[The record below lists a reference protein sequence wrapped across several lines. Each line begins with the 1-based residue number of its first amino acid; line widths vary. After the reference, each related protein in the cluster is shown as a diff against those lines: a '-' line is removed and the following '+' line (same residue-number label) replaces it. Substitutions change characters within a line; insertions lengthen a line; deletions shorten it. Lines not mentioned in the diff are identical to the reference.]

1 MSKINFSGGRD
12 LIVSLRFLKRWNENK
27 KFISF
32 QLNCSILRLSGFK
45 IKERGKTTMGKMFC
59 FSEALKKTVEK
70 DKRHSTMYI
79 VKIFDV

>member
-32 QLNCSILRLSGFK
+32 QLNCSILRLEWFQNQGK
-45 IKERGKTTMGKMFC
+45 RGKPQWENVLLFRG
-59 FSEALKKTVEK
+59 LQKTVEK

-79 VKIFDV
+79 VKIL